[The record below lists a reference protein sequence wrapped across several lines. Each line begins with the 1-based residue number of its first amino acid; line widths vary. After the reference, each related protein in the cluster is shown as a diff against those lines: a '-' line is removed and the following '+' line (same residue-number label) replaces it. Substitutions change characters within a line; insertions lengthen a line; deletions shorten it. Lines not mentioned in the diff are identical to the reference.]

1 VNKNKGSQVNWN
13 KVTFLG
19 MRLPVEIMIGD
30 IILSSSI
37 YWKKVECGDK
47 QECPSE
53 GLLVVVQQ
61 QQQKKLKTKGRN
73 SSMLL
78 QKYSGKHY
86 AGDELWGITLII

>member
-1 VNKNKGSQVNWN
+1 
-13 KVTFLG
+13 
-19 MRLPVEIMIGD
+19 
-30 IILSSSI
+30 
-37 YWKKVECGDK
+37 VECGDK

-61 QQQKKLKTKGRN
+61 KKTLKTKGGN

-86 AGDELWGITLII
+86 AGDEL

>member
-1 VNKNKGSQVNWN
+1 
-13 KVTFLG
+13 
-19 MRLPVEIMIGD
+19 
-30 IILSSSI
+30 
-37 YWKKVECGDK
+37 VECGDK

-86 AGDELWGITLII
+86 AGDEL